1 VTVERDQ
8 RLVEAA
14 RRGDAAAFEELYH
27 AHRDLVLRLAYRWT
41 GSHDDAEDVLQE
53 AFAYLLGKLAG
64 LTLSGRLSTLL
75 YPVVKHLA
83 RDARVRRGRFVSEE
97 EALAGATARVTEG
110 PQDGLAAAL
119 ALLPEHQRAV
129 LTLRAVEGYSLEE
142 IASALEIPL
151 GTVKS
156 RLHLA
161 LAALR
166 DDPRTRRYF
175 EA

>member
-14 RRGDAAAFEELYH
+14 RGGDAAAFEELYRL
-27 AHRDLVLRLAYRWT
+27 HRDTVLRLAYRWT

-53 AFAYLLGKLAG
+53 AFAYVLGKLAG
-64 LTLSGRLSTLL
+64 LTLTGRLSTLL

-83 RDARVRRGRFVSEE
+83 RDARKRRGRFASEE
-97 EALAGATARVTEG
+97 EALGGLAAPEGEG
-110 PQDGLAAAL
+110 PRDALAAAL
-119 ALLPEHQRAV
+119 ALLPEHQREV
-129 LTLRAVEGYSLEE
+129 LLLRTVEGFALEE
-142 IASALEIPL
+142 IAAALGIPL

-161 LAALR
+161 LATLR
-166 DDPRTRRYF
+166 EDPRTRRYF